1 MLIIREKR
9 HILRILPAHRK
20 TQKLRQQPRFFIN
33 LINSRAVISRIGAAQ
48 IPEIIG
54 KIQRTGRGAS
64 RMIIIQRTDRL
75 YFFKERIILFFL
87 IGIHINTILQL
98 MHNIEKFPILTELQM
113 PWRTLQITADHIH
126 KLQLPAH
133 MIQTIHIRMI
143 HSQIRHT

>member
-1 MLIIREKR
+1 MENHAVRLRNLHLRAIHNQQPLFQIRRKKSERSRILIQPNQVLIIREKR

-54 KIQRTGRGAS
+54 KIQRAGRGAS

-75 YFFKERIILFFL
+75 YFFKERIVEL
-87 IGIHINTILQL
+87 I
-98 MHNIEKFPILTELQM
+98 
-113 PWRTLQITADHIH
+113 
-126 KLQLPAH
+126 
-133 MIQTIHIRMI
+133 
-143 HSQIRHT
+143 